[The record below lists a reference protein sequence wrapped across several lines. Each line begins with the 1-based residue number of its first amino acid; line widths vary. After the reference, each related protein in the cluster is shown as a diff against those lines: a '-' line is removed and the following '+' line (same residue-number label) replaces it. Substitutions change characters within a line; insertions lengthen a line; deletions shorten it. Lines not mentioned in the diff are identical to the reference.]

1 LINAVEGARLEV
13 ETLQKEKR
21 TLQATAGKL
30 MIEKDNSEQICDE
43 LKIELERLQ
52 LKIELERLQGASDR
66 GSRSPSGS
74 PDNMRSPTIVAS
86 PPPRSMSA
94 YRSNSPFNPLGV
106 DSIQSMIP
114 EESIPRLLYEEHKQ
128 LKETNVEL
136 SEERN
141 VLVD

>member
-1 LINAVEGARLEV
+1 M

-43 LKIELERLQ
+43 LKIG
-52 LKIELERLQGASDR
+52 LERLQGASDR

>member
-1 LINAVEGARLEV
+1 MINAVEGARLEV

-43 LKIELERLQ
+43 LKIG
-52 LKIELERLQGASDR
+52 LERLQGASDR